1 MALNGNTWRAGA
13 FIAFAA
19 LLISLGAHAA
29 AIFGTAGAL
38 TEKVAHNEMALG
50 EHVKDRERHETPD
63 TKTAR
68 IRSEITLAQKPI
80 LDRLDT
86 LEDAVRELTRELK
99 NGRD

>member
-38 TEKVAHNEMALG
+38 QEQVKHNETAL
-50 EHVKDRERHETPD
+50 EKHTDDLERHETP
-63 TKTAR
+63 TVKTAR
-68 IRSEITLAQKPI
+68 IRSEIALAQQPI
-80 LDRLDT
+80 LDRLDN
-86 LEDAVRELTRELK
+86 LERAVRELTRELK